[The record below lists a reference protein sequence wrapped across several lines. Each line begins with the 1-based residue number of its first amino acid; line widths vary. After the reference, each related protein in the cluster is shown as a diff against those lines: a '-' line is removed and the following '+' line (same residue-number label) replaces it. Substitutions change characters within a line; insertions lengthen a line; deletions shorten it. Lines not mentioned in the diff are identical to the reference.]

1 MVAFGSNPF
10 RTEEEKVNVVPDPDF
25 MKAAEK
31 TEDLIETTEY
41 FFGTK
46 LTFDDYLDIRS
57 SSEKRTEIFNSL
69 SVEKQQK
76 LKPLE
81 NYTLAFD
88 VTAGILS

>member
-1 MVAFGSNPF
+1 VVAFGSNPF
-10 RTEEEKVNVVPDPDF
+10 RAEEDKVDVIPDPDF

-31 TEDLIETTEY
+31 TEDLIETTEW

-46 LTFDDYLDIRS
+46 LTYDDYLDVRS
-57 SSEKRTEIFNSL
+57 SHEKRTEIFNSL
-69 SVEKQQK
+69 PVEKQQK
-76 LKPLE
+76 LQPLE